1 MRIPEKLLYC
11 HTILLILIMTSLTC
25 GYGQSL
31 PEGVKA
37 FKNLEYVP
45 GGHERQK
52 LDLYVREGKSPYP
65 LVIWIHGGAF
75 RMGSKDSC
83 PALWLTGEGYAVASL
98 NYRLSQ
104 HAIFPAQIEDCKAAV
119 RWLRAHAA
127 EYRLDPEHFGAWGAS
142 AGGHLAAM
150 LGVTGGVAEFEK
162 GGNLDQSSRVQAVCD
177 WFGPTDFTLMNK
189 FPGDMDHDAPDSP
202 ESQLIGGPVQEN
214 KEKAQRAN
222 PISYVTADDPPFL
235 IMHGDQDPLVPIHQS
250 ELLDAAL
257 RQAGA
262 AVTFH
267 AVQGAGHGFQEP
279 KLDRM
284 VLEFFDRHL
293 KTIAGEGKK

>member
-1 MRIPEKLLYC
+1 MRIPTKLIYRHAC
-11 HTILLILIMTSLTC
+11 LLTWIMTSLAC
-25 GYGQSL
+25 GYAQSL
-31 PEGVKA
+31 PAGVKA
-37 FKNLEYVP
+37 FRDLEYVP
-45 GGHERQK
+45 AGHERQK
-52 LDLYVREGKSPYP
+52 LDLYTPEGEGPYP

-75 RMGSKDSC
+75 RMGSKAPC
-83 PALWLTGEGYAVASL
+83 PALWLVEEGYAVAGI

-127 EYRLDPEHFGAWGAS
+127 EYHLDPEHFGAWGAS

-162 GGNLDQSSRVQAVCD
+162 GENLDQSSRVQAVCD
-177 WFGPTDFTLMNK
+177 WFGPTDFTLMNQ

-202 ESQLIGGPVQEN
+202 EAQLIGGPVQEN

-222 PISYVTADDPPFL
+222 PVTYVTADDPPFL
-235 IMHGDQDPLVPIHQS
+235 IMHGDKDPLVPFNQS

-257 RQAGA
+257 RKAGVP
-262 AVTFH
+262 VTFH
-267 AVQGAGHGFQEP
+267 VVQGAGHGFQDP
-279 KLDRM
+279 KLDRL
-284 VLEFFDRHL
+284 VLEFFNRHL
-293 KTIAGEGKK
+293 KKKL